1 MKGILVK
8 SNPTLFCTLIA
19 LAMNSNLIYPAQC
32 PKKSNAGDFLFLEQ
46 SIGNSE
52 KARNKEK
59 FARLCK
65 ENQRKNEA
73 FVPLW
78 DSGTITTT
86 SETSQEIRLSA
97 NVDENEAAA
106 LLIQYSNKKQYAGM
120 THYHSLSFI
129 EHVTAIENLCKAI
142 VPTHN
147 QEKQITSINFF
158 VTMLRDGSS
167 TSVNQKSLDRALL
180 LQKMVND
187 RLSHIQSI
195 HYYLIPHD
203 SLSTAPDAPDRDF
216 EVTLSSKTATIVSN
230 NSSNGFYEVV
240 GIPEGKANLIN
251 YKEKMRMNF
260 TFVDEFDAKDSLT
273 KK

>member
-1 MKGILVK
+1 MKGILMK
-8 SNPTLFCTLIA
+8 SNPILFCMLIA

-32 PKKSNAGDFLFLEQ
+32 PKKLNAGSFLFLEQ

-52 KARNKEK
+52 KARDKEK
-59 FARLCK
+59 FAQLCK
-65 ENQRKNEA
+65 ENQRKNEL

-86 SETSQEIRLSA
+86 PKTSEKIRLSA
-97 NVDENEAAA
+97 NVDENEATA
-106 LLIQYSNKKQYAGM
+106 LVVQYSSKNQYAAM

-129 EHVTAIENLCKAI
+129 EHTTAIENLCKAL

-147 QEKQITSINFF
+147 QDQHITSINFF
-158 VTMLRDGSS
+158 VTMLRDSSS
-167 TSVNQKSLDRALL
+167 TSINQENLARALL

-187 RLSHIQSI
+187 KLSPIESIQC
-195 HYYLIPHD
+195 YLIPHD
-203 SLSTAPDAPDRDF
+203 SSSTAPDAPERDF

-230 NSSNGFYEVV
+230 NGRNGFYEIVS
-240 GIPEGKANLIN
+240 IPEGKVELIH

-260 TFVDEFDAKDSLT
+260 TFLDEFDAQDPLS
-273 KK
+273 